1 MAEITIYTTKV
12 CPYCLRAKDLL
23 KRKGQKFTE
32 IDVAD
37 DATREEM
44 IAKSGGRRS
53 VPQIFIDGKLIGGS
67 DDLYALDAAGKL
79 DPLLAA

>member
-1 MAEITIYTTKV
+1 MADITIYTTKV
-12 CPYCLRAKDLL
+12 CPIACAPRTAQAQGAKIHRD
-23 KRKGQKFTE
+23 RRRRRRHARG
-32 IDVAD
+32 
-37 DATREEM
+37 M